1 MPADSAYFSQIVKRM
16 RCAPCR
22 IGNADDGS
30 HVVCVRKRKAWGR
43 SQGFK
48 GTMCVKVHL
57 VKEGG
62 PSDKVHRVG
71 DKTNIGGGLCVGDI
85 VYQIVRAV

>member
-1 MPADSAYFSQIVKRM
+1 VSRAALVTLMMMPRK
-16 RCAPCR
+16 PKE
-22 IGNADDGS
+22 S
-30 HVVCVRKRKAWGR
+30 HVVCVHKRKAWGR

>member
-1 MPADSAYFSQIVKRM
+1 MMMPREPKDHTLYLCI
-16 RCAPCR
+16 
-22 IGNADDGS
+22 N
-30 HVVCVRKRKAWGR
+30 VRLGGR